1 MMKWIFGGMIL
12 LSVLFGL
19 GTGRIAAVSLSALDD
34 GTKAIEL
41 FLYMVGGMCVWGGVM
56 RVAREAGVTSFL
68 CRLFRPVGR
77 FLFPGLDM
85 KGRAFQAI
93 SMNVAANLLGL
104 GNAATPL
111 GLEAMRELAA
121 EESGG
126 TKGDGKLETGT
137 ASGNMITFVVLN
149 TASIT
154 LIPTTVAT
162 LRLRHGAAQPLDV
175 MPAILLTSLL
185 SVTAAV
191 LLAHCLNCRMNRLN
205 RQNSRRHQSESSN
218 FRIKRF
224 PAAVSPAEKIKT
236 VSGSRGAGSHPG
248 KKEGV

>member
-56 RVAREAGVTSFL
+56 RVAREAGITSFL

-126 TKGDGKLETGT
+126 PYGGEAGT

-154 LIPTTVAT
+154 LVPTTVAT

-191 LLAHCLNCRMNRLN
+191 LLARCLNCRMNGLN
-205 RQNSRRHQSESSN
+205 RQNSRRNQSESSN

-224 PAAVSPAEKIKT
+224 PAAVSPAGKIKT
-236 VSGSRGAGSHPG
+236 VSGSRGAGSHSG